1 MSGTL
6 LLVCGAACTGYFAW
20 ELTCLMRR
28 ATRTEQA
35 SARRVPSDDR
45 LVVRRDRRLETRR
58 SSEGQAPGIPRSVL
72 ERYFP
77 TREDEARYGCC
88 L

>member
-1 MSGTL
+1 MSETL

-20 ELTCLMRR
+20 ELACLMRR
-28 ATRTEQA
+28 ATRAEQA

-45 LVVRRDRRLETRR
+45 LVVRRDRRLEMRR
-58 SSEGQAPGIPRSVL
+58 SGDPQVPGIPRSVL

-77 TREDEARYGCC
+77 ESEDEARYGRCF
-88 L
+88 